1 MKTFRG
7 FLDSEALTQVPDTL
21 FTTLLPDITD
31 ADELKVALYAVW
43 GILHIEGAIA
53 ALREM
58 DFEEEALGLNAED
71 IRSGLEKAVQRGIL
85 LRSMHGADAW
95 YLLNSPRGRA
105 AAQSLN
111 QSGWPEAIR
120 TSRAPAERPNV
131 FKLYEENIGPL
142 TPLLADSL
150 KDAETTF
157 TSEWIAD
164 AIKLA
169 VENNKRSWKYCEAIL
184 KRWKEE
190 GRGEKQNRRNN
201 QGSRQ
206 RDIED
211 KIKKFV
217 GG

>member
-7 FLDSEALTQVPDTL
+7 FSDSESLTQVPDIL
-21 FTTLLPDITD
+21 FTALLRDIADT
-31 ADELKVALYAVW
+31 DELKVVLYAVW
-43 GILHIEGAIA
+43 GILRIEGAIG

-58 DFEEEALGLNAED
+58 DFEDEALGLNAED
-71 IRSGLEKAVQRGIL
+71 IHSGLEKAVQRGIL
-85 LRSMHGADAW
+85 LRSMHGADVW
-95 YLLNSPRGRA
+95 YVLNSPRGRA

-111 QSGWPEAIR
+111 QGGWPESVR
-120 TSRAPAERPNV
+120 TSSAPVERPNV

-190 GRGEKQNRRNN
+190 GRGEKQNRRNH

>member
-7 FLDSEALTQVPDTL
+7 FSDSESFTQIPDAF
-21 FTTLLPDITD
+21 FTVLLKDITD

-43 GILHIEGAIA
+43 GILHIEGAFG

-58 DFEEEALGLNAED
+58 NFEEEALGLSAAD
-71 IRSGLEKAVQRGIL
+71 IRSGLEKAVRRGIL
-85 LRSMHGADAW
+85 LRSMHGTDVW
-95 YLLNSPRGRA
+95 YFLNSPRGRA
-105 AAQSLN
+105 AARTVN
-111 QSGWPEAIR
+111 QGGWPESAGMS
-120 TSRAPAERPNV
+120 TAPQERPNV

-157 TSEWIAD
+157 TGEWIAD

-190 GRGEKQNRRNN
+190 GRGEKQNRRDH
-201 QGSRQ
+201 QASRQ